1 MPAARATRPQAPP
14 ARAAGLEKIMQ
25 AQPLVLFEKK
35 DAVATLTLNRPDK
48 HNAFTKDMIVLWAE
62 LLEECAEDPEVK
74 VIVLTGAGKGFCSGG
89 DIGVQKER
97 AKNDALERKDF
108 LFRYVHRIARLMQ
121 ALDKPAIAAINGA
134 ARGAGMDMA
143 LMCDLRIMADTA
155 TLAETYI
162 NVGLI
167 AGDGGAW
174 YLPRLIG
181 IPRAL
186 ELFWTGRVVGAAEAE
201 RLGIVN
207 RVVPPDQLMPTALEM
222 ARVIAAQ
229 PFEAVRAYKR
239 AVYQGATMD
248 LATHL
253 DMVSSHMSVLRDTP
267 EHRERVEAFLQRRR
281 GQ

>member
-1 MPAARATRPQAPP
+1 
-14 ARAAGLEKIMQ
+14 MQ
-25 AQPLVLFEKK
+25 GESLVLLDK
-35 DAVATLTLNRPDK
+35 DAQGIATLTLNRPEK
-48 HNAFTKDMIVLWAE
+48 FNAFTKDMIVRWAE
-62 LLEECAEDPEVK
+62 LLAACGDDPEVK

-97 AKNDALERKDF
+97 IRNDAVERKDF

-121 ALDKPAIAAINGA
+121 QIDKPVIAAINGA

-143 LMCDLRIMADTA
+143 LMCDMRVMSESA

-167 AGDGGAW
+167 AGDGGTW

-186 ELFWTGRVVGAAEAE
+186 ELFWSGRTVGAAEAE

-207 RVVPPDQLMPTALEM
+207 RVVPHDELMPVTYEL
-222 ARVIAAQ
+222 ARSIASQ

-248 LATHL
+248 LAAHL
-253 DMVSSHMSVLRDTP
+253 DLVSSQTSILRDTP
-267 EHRERVEAFLQRRR
+267 DHRARVDAFLQRKR
-281 GQ
+281 GS